1 MDVLEGITIYKFRR
15 YPIVDE
21 TGRVIAML
29 HAKDVLKYFASD
41 DTIEKIKGGD
51 VKEVVNTYAIDIA
64 KAPIFLA
71 KPNDPVVD
79 IIRKMLEY
87 DVGGVPV
94 VNEEGTAVIG
104 MVTEKTLMLLFE
116 EGPPQ

>member
-1 MDVLEGITIYKFRR
+1 
-15 YPIVDE
+15 
-21 TGRVIAML
+21 
-29 HAKDVLKYFASD
+29 
-41 DTIEKIKGGD
+41 
-51 VKEVVNTYAIDIA
+51 
-64 KAPIFLA
+64 
-71 KPNDPVVD
+71 VVD